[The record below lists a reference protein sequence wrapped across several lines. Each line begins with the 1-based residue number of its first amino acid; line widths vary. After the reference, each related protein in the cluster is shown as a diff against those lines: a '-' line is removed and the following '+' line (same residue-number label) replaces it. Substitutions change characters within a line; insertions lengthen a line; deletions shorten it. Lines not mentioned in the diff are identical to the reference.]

1 MASLRENDMKTAR
14 KKGLVAAAATGG
26 AVALGVAA
34 GSLTLG
40 VVALVPA
47 AYLGWEWFS
56 YRAKRG
62 MRF

>member
-1 MASLRENDMKTAR
+1 MSLADKDKETAR
-14 KKGLVAAAATGG
+14 KKGLVAGAATVGAAAL
-26 AVALGVAA
+26 AVTFSPV
-34 GSLTLG
+34 LG

-47 AYLGWEWFS
+47 GFLIKDWFM

>member
-1 MASLRENDMKTAR
+1 MSLRDTDVKTAR
-14 KKGLVAAAATGG
+14 KKGLVAAAVTGG
-26 AVALGVAA
+26 AVATAVLVSPVLGVLAA
-34 GSLTLG
+34 
-40 VVALVPA
+40 VPA

>member
-1 MASLRENDMKTAR
+1 MSLRDNDTKTAR

-26 AVALGVAA
+26 AVALVAVGA
-34 GSLTLG
+34 PILG
-40 VVALVPA
+40 LVALVPA
-47 AYLGWEWFS
+47 AYLGWDWFS

>member
-1 MASLRENDMKTAR
+1 MSLRDNDTKTAR

-26 AVALGVAA
+26 AVALMAVGAPI
-34 GSLTLG
+34 LG

-47 AYLGWEWFS
+47 AYLGWDWFS

>member
-1 MASLRENDMKTAR
+1 MSLRDNDVKTAR

-26 AVALGVAA
+26 AVALMAVGAPI
-34 GSLTLG
+34 LG